1 MLLRFNGAM
10 STTLLIIEDESA
22 IREMVAMALRP
33 AGFQLLEAE
42 SAERGLTLMREQ
54 PPDLVLLDWMLPGMS
69 GIDLLR
75 RLRSDPTWS
84 ALPVI
89 LLTARGEEED
99 KVRGFQVGADDFLT
113 KPFSTRELLS
123 RVRAVL
129 RRIRPDSSETVVEI
143 GGLRIDPVSHR
154 VSADGEFLELGPTE
168 FRLLHFFMSHP
179 ERVFS
184 RGQLLDNVWGATV
197 YVEERTVDVHIR
209 RLRKAIGGRGHE
221 RMVQTVRGAGYRFS
235 NKM

>member
-1 MLLRFNGAM
+1 MT
-10 STTLLIIEDESA
+10 TTLLIIEDESA

-33 AGFQLLEAE
+33 AGFELLEAE
-42 SAERGLTLMREQ
+42 TGERGLQLMREQ
-54 PPDLVLLDWMLPGMS
+54 PPDLILLDWMLPGMS
-69 GIDLLR
+69 GIELAR
-75 RLRSDPTWS
+75 RLRADTSWS
-84 ALPVI
+84 AIPII

-99 KVRGFQVGADDFLT
+99 KVRGFQVGVDDFMT

-129 RRIRPDSSETVVEI
+129 RRVRPHASEEVVEI
-143 GGLRIDPVSHR
+143 GGLRLDPVAHR
-154 VSADGEFLELGPTE
+154 VSADGEPMELGPTE
-168 FRLLHFFMSHP
+168 FRLLHFFMTHP

-184 RGQLLDNVWGATV
+184 RGQLLDNVWGANV

-209 RLRKAIGGRGHE
+209 RLRKAVGGRGHE

-235 NKM
+235 SKM

>member
-1 MLLRFNGAM
+1 LRFNDGM
-10 STTLLIIEDESA
+10 TTTLLIIEDESA

-33 AGFQLLEAE
+33 AGYELLEAE
-42 SAERGLTLMREQ
+42 TGERGLQLMREQ
-54 PPDLVLLDWMLPGMS
+54 PPDLILLDWMLPGMS
-69 GIDLLR
+69 GIDLVR
-75 RLRSDPTWS
+75 RLRADASWS
-84 ALPVI
+84 AIPII

-99 KVRGFQVGADDFLT
+99 KVRGFQVGVDDFMT

-129 RRIRPDSSETVVEI
+129 RRVRPHASEEVVEI
-143 GGLRIDPVSHR
+143 GGLRLDPVAHR
-154 VSADGEFLELGPTE
+154 VSADEEPMDLGPTE
-168 FRLLHFFMSHP
+168 FRLLHFFMTHP

-184 RGQLLDNVWGATV
+184 RGQLLDNVWGANV

-235 NKM
+235 SKT